1 MNRKINAIYGLVAML
16 VVWLSVN
23 THNINNTANETRQDN
38 AKINE
43 TIADMVK
50 DTMGEKVLSKEY
62 EDSYFPQ
69 VFAQYRAL
77 YGGGHTFE
85 WNGSIYTTDYEE
97 ETITTQ
103 DTNARAWVLNSDDI
117 DDYCKSN
124 YHDECGTCDGDGA
137 TRWFADRDGD
147 GLGDSTTFTTSCGDP
162 LASK

>member
-1 MNRKINAIYGLVAML
+1 
-16 VVWLSVN
+16 
-23 THNINNTANETRQDN
+23 
-38 AKINE
+38 
-43 TIADMVK
+43 
-50 DTMGEKVLSKEY
+50 VLSKEY

-103 DTNARAWVLNSDDI
+103 DTDARAWVLNSDDI